1 MSATCTLQRS
11 GSGEIEEGRSG
22 DMMWRLL
29 RQLYG
34 RRKAGQEFTAWL
46 AETLMSLGFERH
58 SGLPHFFVHRQRMLL
73 LEVHMDDGH
82 GCAEEATAKMFKE

>member
-1 MSATCTLQRS
+1 
-11 GSGEIEEGRSG
+11 
-22 DMMWRLL
+22 MMWRLL

-58 SGLPHFFVHRQRMLL
+58 SGLPHFFVHRQRMLF
-73 LEVHMDDGH
+73 LEVHMDDVMGQ
-82 GCAEEATAKMFKE
+82 ESQR